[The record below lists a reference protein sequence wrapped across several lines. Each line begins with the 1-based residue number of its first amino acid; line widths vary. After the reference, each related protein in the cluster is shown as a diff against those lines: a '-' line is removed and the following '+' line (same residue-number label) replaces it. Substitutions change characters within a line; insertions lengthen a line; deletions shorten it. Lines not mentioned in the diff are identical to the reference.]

1 MLVRSICCQRRNDRC
16 SLHIRWSVPLF
27 LYFSLTATIRLFSLF
42 SLSHTLL
49 LQYILLVQF
58 VYAYV
63 SSTTTTTARRFS
75 SFLFFMR
82 QELNEGGKRER
93 ERRRIAAEKERS
105 KMLLMNNV
113 LSFLSI
119 GQSYYKFLLLTDAH
133 SALDRVP

>member
-93 ERRRIAAEKERS
+93 EEKNSSRKRKEQDVVDEQCS
-105 KMLLMNNV
+105 LLSVDWSV
-113 LSFLSI
+113 LLQI
-119 GQSYYKFLLLTDAH
+119 L
-133 SALDRVP
+133 ALDRRAFSAR

>member
-1 MLVRSICCQRRNDRC
+1 MLVRTICCQRRNDRC

-93 ERRRIAAEKERS
+93 EEKNSSRKRKEQDVVDEQCS
-105 KMLLMNNV
+105 LLSVDWSV
-113 LSFLSI
+113 LLQI
-119 GQSYYKFLLLTDAH
+119 L
-133 SALDRVP
+133 ALDRRAFSAR